1 MSIRSRRGGSGVEQG
16 GDACV
21 ALVGIP
27 ELSSPAMMI
36 LSLSRITSAN
46 SEKDMAGD
54 YYFPGLTT
62 LWACSS
68 ISSKEDGKYG
78 YHTKEGEQE
87 QHRYRN

>member
-1 MSIRSRRGGSGVEQG
+1 VEQG

-46 SEKDMAGD
+46 SEKDMADD

-62 LWACSS
+62 LRACSS
-68 ISSKEDGKYG
+68 CSGKEDGNYG
-78 YHTKEGEQE
+78 YHAKEDKQE
-87 QHRYRN
+87 

>member
-36 LSLSRITSAN
+36 LSLSRITSVN
-46 SEKDMAGD
+46 SEKTRRANTILLILSPYGD
-54 YYFPGLTT
+54 VVL
-62 LWACSS
+62 
-68 ISSKEDGKYG
+68 
-78 YHTKEGEQE
+78 
-87 QHRYRN
+87 